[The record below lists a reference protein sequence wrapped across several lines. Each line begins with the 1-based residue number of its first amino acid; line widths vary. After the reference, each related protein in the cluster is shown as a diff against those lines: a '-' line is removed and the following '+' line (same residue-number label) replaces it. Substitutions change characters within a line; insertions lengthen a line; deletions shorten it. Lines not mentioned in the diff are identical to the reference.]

1 MAEFSKKDFESV
13 GLDPDFIN
21 EQEGKLSK
29 KDLQLLTIES
39 LMKNGKRNDDACLEV
54 IASLKKLD
62 VYDTDVKQ
70 ASKIVNDPIHG
81 HIELHPACLAIMD
94 TPQFQRLRNIKQLGM
109 CYHVYPG
116 AAHNRFEHSLGVC
129 YLAGQFARTLQKNQP
144 YLGITDKDILCV
156 EIAGLCHDLGH
167 GPFSHVFDGLFIPV
181 VRPDH
186 HWKHEQASIDML
198 DYLIEENKLMLDDGK
213 KKGLLKK
220 YGLDKTDIMFIKEQ
234 IFGPLDQNTKEL
246 TGRGKHKHYLY
257 EIVSNKRNGIDVDKW
272 DYFARDCHHLG
283 IKNNFDHNR
292 FMKFARVIKAKGTD
306 TDEEA
311 EWQICIREK
320 EISNLYNM
328 FYTRYTLHKTAYQHR
343 VTKTIESMIRDVLV
357 KANDY
362 LLFVGQDGR
371 PLKMS
376 ECIDDMKAYSQLS
389 DNVLSQ
395 IMDSNSDSPN
405 MKEAKEIAQ
414 RIFTRKLYPCIYESE
429 PLEPR
434 NFKLTEDDIRDA
446 ILKTAQKI
454 DAENIY
460 VPDDLIV
467 QFIRLDFGM
476 KDENPVEKLLVY
488 SKGDEDK
495 ASVLTK
501 TKASRV
507 LGPVN
512 FSELFIR
519 VVSRSPNI
527 DTLMED
533 ILKEAAK
540 QYVQYVET
548 TINTIEPAE

>member
-1 MAEFSKKDFESV
+1 MEVFSKENFNSV
-13 GLDPDFIN
+13 GLHQDFID

-39 LMKNGKRNDDACLEV
+39 LMKNGKRNDDACLQV
-54 IASLKKLD
+54 IASLKLLG

-70 ASKIVNDPIHG
+70 DSKIVNDPIHG
-81 HIELHPACLAIMD
+81 HIELHPACLAIID

-144 YLGITDKDILCV
+144 YLGITDNDILCV

-181 VRPDH
+181 VRPGH
-186 HWKHEQASIDML
+186 QWKHEQASIDML
-198 DYLIEENKLMLDDGK
+198 DYLIQENKLVLDDEGP
-213 KKGLLKK
+213 LKK
-220 YGLDKTDIMFIKEQ
+220 YGLNDTDIIFIKEQ
-234 IFGPLDQNTKEL
+234 IFGPLDKTKGL
-246 TGRGKHKHYLY
+246 TGREKHKHYLY

-292 FMKFARVIKAKGTD
+292 FMKFARVIKAKGKD
-306 TDEEA
+306 TDKEA

-343 VTKTIESMIRDVLV
+343 VTKTIESMIRQVLV
-357 KANDY
+357 KANDD
-362 LLFVGQDGR
+362 LLFVAQDGR
-371 PLKMS
+371 KLKMS
-376 ECIDDMKAYSQLS
+376 ECIDDMKAYSQLT

-405 MKEAKEIAQ
+405 MKEAKEIVQ
-414 RIFTRKLYPCIYESE
+414 CIFTRKLYPCIYESD
-429 PLEPR
+429 PLDPK
-434 NFKLTEDDIRDA
+434 NFTLKEDGIRDG
-446 ILKTAQKI
+446 ILKRAEEI
-454 DAENIY
+454 DAGNKY

-467 QFIRLDFGM
+467 QFVKLDFGM

-488 SKGDEDK
+488 SKGAEDE

-527 DTLMED
+527 DTL
-533 ILKEAAK
+533 KKAAR
-540 QYVQYVET
+540 QYVET

>member
-1 MAEFSKKDFESV
+1 MAVFSKRKLNSV
-13 GLDPDFIN
+13 GLHRDFID

-39 LMKNGKRNDDACLEV
+39 LMKNGKRNDDACLKV
-54 IASLKKLD
+54 IASLKSLG

-81 HIELHPACLAIMD
+81 HIELHPACLAIMN

-181 VRPDH
+181 VRPGH

-198 DYLIEENKLMLDDGK
+198 DYLIKENELTLDDGP
-213 KKGLLKK
+213 LKK
-220 YGLDKTDIMFIKEQ
+220 YELNDTDITFIKEQ
-234 IFGPLDQNTKEL
+234 IFGPLDKTKEL
-246 TGRGKHKHYLY
+246 KGREKHKHYLY

-292 FMKFARVIKAKGTD
+292 FMKFARVIKAKGKD
-306 TDEEA
+306 TDKEA
-311 EWQICIREK
+311 EWQICIRDK

-343 VTKTIESMIRDVLV
+343 VTKTIESMIREALV
-357 KANDY
+357 KANDD

-371 PLKMS
+371 SFTMAG
-376 ECIDDMKAYSQLS
+376 CIDDMKAYSQLT

-395 IMDSNSDSPN
+395 IMDSKTESPN
-405 MKEAKEIAQ
+405 MKEAKEIVQ
-414 RIFTRKLYPCIYESE
+414 RIFTRQLYSCIYESD
-429 PLEPR
+429 PLDPDA
-434 NFKLTEDDIRDA
+434 FKSKEDDIRDA
-446 ILKTAQKI
+446 ILSKAQEI
-454 DAENIY
+454 DAGNIN

-467 QFIRLDFGM
+467 QFVRLDFGM

-501 TKASRV
+501 TK
-507 LGPVN
+507 
-512 FSELFIR
+512 
-519 VVSRSPNI
+519 
-527 DTLMED
+527 
-533 ILKEAAK
+533 
-540 QYVQYVET
+540 
-548 TINTIEPAE
+548 

>member
-1 MAEFSKKDFESV
+1 
-13 GLDPDFIN
+13 
-21 EQEGKLSK
+21 
-29 KDLQLLTIES
+29 
-39 LMKNGKRNDDACLEV
+39 NDDACLQV
-54 IASLKKLD
+54 IASLKSLG
-62 VYDTDVKQ
+62 VYDTDVKKD
-70 ASKIVNDPIHG
+70 SKIVNDPIHG
-81 HIELHPACLAIMD
+81 HIELHPACLAIID

-181 VRPDH
+181 VRPGH
-186 HWKHEQASIDML
+186 QWKHEQASIDML
-198 DYLIEENKLMLDDGK
+198 DYLIQENKLMLDDEGP
-213 KKGLLKK
+213 LKK
-220 YGLDKTDIMFIKEQ
+220 YGLNYTDIIFIKEQ
-234 IFGPLDQNTKEL
+234 IFGPLDKTKGL
-246 TGRGKHKHYLY
+246 TGREKHKHYLY

-292 FMKFARVIKAKGTD
+292 FMKFARVIKAKEKD
-306 TDEEA
+306 TDKEA

-343 VTKTIESMIRDVLV
+343 VTKTIESMIREVLV
-357 KANDY
+357 KANDD
-362 LLFVGQDGR
+362 LLFVGQDGW

-376 ECIDDMKAYSQLS
+376 ECIDDMKAYSQLT

-395 IMDSNSDSPN
+395 IMDSNSDSQN
-405 MKEAKEIAQ
+405 MKEAKEIVQ
-414 RIFTRKLYPCIYESE
+414 CIFTRKLYPCIYESD
-429 PLEPR
+429 PLEPK
-434 NFKLTEDDIRDA
+434 NFKLKEDDIRDG
-446 ILKTAQKI
+446 ILKRAKEI
-454 DAENIY
+454 DAGNIY

-467 QFIRLDFGM
+467 QFVRLDFGM

-488 SKGDEDK
+488 SKGAEDK

-527 DTLMED
+527 DTL
-533 ILKEAAK
+533 KKAAR
-540 QYVQYVET
+540 QFVET